1 MVVGF
6 TFILL
11 LTNITPDSVSHAK
24 MVSMFEA
31 ALKRHPEKTLRNP
44 AQTFFIYFE
53 TPTPFYE
60 VLAEKYLYQKGYEYN
75 NIFELKRKDE
85 LAWIL
90 AFTLNPTSEVIIGE
104 ILKHYKDSV
113 FNEYYTRRCPYGNV
127 YVIRVDTVFMGN
139 IDKGKEITVRKR
151 VVSGPHAN
159 LYNLPYMQGDTVL
172 VFLHHFPN
180 ITCKSLFVEHRND
193 IGYRTPV
200 FMGGMMFL
208 VTSLYFTKDN
218 IGGKVQSSKGPLH
231 VTFYTK
237 PELWDKPFDYP
248 YSEVVGKLGKFSKWI
263 KEWQK
268 EWYNLITPDFM
279 DSLILNP
286 SIQPGKSKIVQKTV
300 RKIIEK

>member
-1 MVVGF
+1 MVLGF
-6 TFILL
+6 TFILM
-11 LTNITPDSVSHAK
+11 LTNVIPDSVSHAK

-31 ALKRHPEKTLRNP
+31 ALQHHPEKTLGNP

-60 VLAEKYLYQKGYEYN
+60 VLTEKYLDQKGYEYN

-90 AFTLNPTSEVIIGE
+90 TFTLIPNSGVIIGE

-113 FNEYYTRRCPYGNV
+113 FGEYYNRGCPYRNV

-139 IDKGKEITVRKR
+139 IDKGEEITVRKR
-151 VVSGPHAN
+151 IASGPHAN

-172 VFLHHFPN
+172 VFLDRFPN
-180 ITCKSLFVEHRND
+180 RTCKSLFVEHRND

-231 VTFYTK
+231 VTFHTK
-237 PELWDKPFDYP
+237 PELWNKPFDYP
-248 YSEVVGKLGKFSKWI
+248 YSEVVGKLGEFTKWI
-263 KEWQK
+263 KKWQK
-268 EWYNLITPDFM
+268 EWYNAVTPNLM
-279 DSLILNP
+279 DSLILN
-286 SIQPGKSKIVQKTV
+286 QGVKPGKNTTVQKTV

>member
-1 MVVGF
+1 MVIGF

-11 LTNITPDSVSHAK
+11 LFDITPDSVSHAK

-31 ALKRHPEKTLRNP
+31 ALQRHPEKTLGNP

-60 VLAEKYLYQKGYEYN
+60 VLAEKYLSQKGYEYN
-75 NIFELKRKDE
+75 NIFELKGKDE

-90 AFTLNPTSEVIIGE
+90 TFTLIPNSGVIIGE
-104 ILKHYKDSV
+104 ILEHYKDSV
-113 FNEYYTRRCPYGNV
+113 FNDYNTRRGPYDNV

-139 IDKGKEITVRKR
+139 IDKGEKVMVRKR
-151 VVSGPHAN
+151 GNP
-159 LYNLPYMQGDTVL
+159 PYMQGDTIL

-180 ITCKSLFVEHRND
+180 RTCKSLFVEHRND

-231 VTFYTK
+231 VTFHTK

-248 YSEVVGKLGKFSKWI
+248 YSEVVGKLGKFTEWI
-263 KEWQK
+263 KKWQR
-268 EWYNLITPDFM
+268 EWYNAVTPNLM
-279 DSLILNP
+279 DSLILNQGV
-286 SIQPGKSKIVQKTV
+286 QPGRNETVQKTV